1 MEQQIQD
8 LEKRIKVL
16 EDVILSANETSF
28 NRAIVRDKIYS
39 KGKGIKLTSQFNTI
53 GCEIR
58 TGNAG
63 TSAAII
69 NEVGTIPNGSIYLS
83 SAAGQPFWVKYNG
96 TWTLVNLP

>member
-8 LEKRIKVL
+8 LEKRIKAL
-16 EDVILSANETSF
+16 EDVIMSANEASF
-28 NRAIVRDKIYS
+28 NKVVVKDKIFS
-39 KGKGIKLTSQFNTI
+39 KGKGIKLTSQFNAI

-63 TSAAII
+63 TAAAII

-83 SAAGQPFWVKYNG
+83 SATFQPFWVKYNG